1 MKMRTIIGFGLLAG
15 VALLQPAFA
24 NAPEGKSPAAA
35 PALSVAAQ
43 IGEMGYDLQS
53 AHQRYGRYHANLLDR
68 DTGKV
73 IHAEFRADDGELL
86 SARLLAKDEER
97 RDKDGERSD
106 ADRREGHRKADDR
119 D

>member
-1 MKMRTIIGFGLLAG
+1 MRKIIRFGLLAG
-15 VALLQPAFA
+15 VALLPPAFA
-24 NAPEGKSPAAA
+24 NASEDKAA
-35 PALSVAAQ
+35 PAAPVPSVAAH
-43 IGEMGYDLQS
+43 IDEMGYDLQS
-53 AHQRYGRYHANLLDR
+53 ARQRDGRYHANLLDR

-73 IHAEFRADDGELL
+73 IHAEFRTKDGELL

-97 RDKDGERSD
+97 HDKDGKSSD

>member
-1 MKMRTIIGFGLLAG
+1 MRTIIGFGLLTG

-24 NAPEGKSPAAA
+24 NASEDKSPAAA

-43 IGEMGYDLQS
+43 IDEMGYDLQS
-53 AHQRYGRYHANLLDR
+53 ARQRDGRYHANLLDR
-68 DTGKV
+68 DTGKA
-73 IHAEFRADDGELL
+73 IHAEFRTKDGELL

-97 RDKDGERSD
+97 HDKDGKSSD
-106 ADRREGHRKADDR
+106 ADRREGHRKAGVR